1 MYAETK
7 KFETLR
13 FSRYSN
19 EQKRM
24 ERHNLSADTYAIVNV
39 FDRTNKK

>member
-1 MYAETK
+1 MLKPKNLKHY
-7 KFETLR
+7 R

-19 EQKRM
+19 EQKCM